1 MEGIF
6 VKIDQYILQQDLDT
20 DLREGYVRKQDY
32 PGAPMAI
39 LNYTP
44 KCQYAGAW
52 SQSSMACRGL
62 IYNTETGEI
71 IARPFPKFFNHNEER
86 AAKASGPV
94 RVQDKMDGSL
104 GILYQTPEGEYG
116 IATRG
121 SFSSEQAVHG
131 TGVLRT
137 IMEETG
143 WQPYA
148 GFTYLFE
155 IIYPENRIV
164 VDYGGMDDLILLDV
178 INNQTG
184 MSALGAMDDL
194 GVPFTVAGWSSYDSL
209 EAFLDAVDDAGEEAN
224 AEGFVVYFKTTGERV
239 KFKYEEY
246 KRLHRILTGV
256 SSKTIWELLS
266 TNQSLDTVLDV
277 VPDEFYD
284 WVKATAIG
292 MESEYAR
299 IAATTWR
306 TFLNTYRY
314 VITTVAG
321 SEEWEKDRRKEFA
334 MAVKDSEFKDILFGY
349 YDEKDVAPMIW
360 KRLKPE
366 FAKPFW
372 NVDEDAA

>member
-1 MEGIF
+1 M
-6 VKIDQYILQQDLDT
+6 KINQYILQQDLDV
-20 DLREGYVRKQDY
+20 DLTQGYVKEQKH
-32 PGAPMAI
+32 PTEPLAI
-39 LNYTP
+39 LNYTA
-44 KCQYAGAW
+44 KCQYEGAW
-52 SQSSMACRGL
+52 SQSSKACRGL

-71 IARPFPKFFNHNEER
+71 VTRPFPKFFNHNEER
-86 AAKASGPV
+86 AALSHGPV

-104 GILYQTPEGEYG
+104 GILYQTPAGEYA

-121 SFSSEQAVHG
+121 SFTSEQAIHG
-131 TGVLRT
+131 TGVLRKR
-137 IMEETG
+137 MAETG

-164 VDYGGMDDLILLDV
+164 VDYGDMDDLVLLDV
-178 INNQTG
+178 INNETG
-184 MSALGAMDDL
+184 LSAMGAFAEIDDI
-194 GVPFTVAGWSSYDSL
+194 PFPATGWNGF
-209 EAFLDAVDDAGEEAN
+209 ETFEQFLTAQKGWGEDEN
-224 AEGFVVYFKTTGERV
+224 AEGFVIYFKKTGERV

-266 TNQSLDTVLDV
+266 TNQPLDNILDL

-292 MESEYAR
+292 LESDYAR

-306 TFLNTYRY
+306 AFQNTYRY
-314 VITTVAG
+314 VITQVAA

-334 MAVKDSEFKDILFGY
+334 LAIKDSEFKDIMFGY
-349 YDEKDVAPMIW
+349 YDDKDIAPMIW
-360 KRLKPE
+360 KRLKPT
-366 FAKPFW
+366 FSKPFW